1 MQYIKRKWVY
11 EMDLKFDQ
19 FEKDTLMDTLQY
31 RLENDEHLLVNSSL
45 EADIKDLLENRLKR
59 FTEMGVFNEL

>member
-1 MQYIKRKWVY
+1 
-11 EMDLKFDQ
+11 MDLKFDQ

-45 EADIKDLLENRLKR
+45 EADIKDLLEKV
-59 FTEMGVFNEL
+59 EYSNEYV